1 MRIIVAHGA
10 DESIDGPKG
19 RRKTDVQQV
28 ADVLLKAG
36 HEVSGLA
43 VDGTPEC
50 LRTLA
55 QAQADLVFNLVESF
69 GDDETKEPPVAA
81 YYDLLGLRYTG
92 SGARGLTLAMDK
104 ALAKKV
110 FSFHGLATP
119 RWAVVWRGRLDS
131 AHDIDFPVIVQPA
144 REEGA
149 IGIGLDPHAGR
160 INDRLAS
167 TH

>member
-10 DESIDGPKG
+10 DESIEGPKG
-19 RRKTDVQQV
+19 RRKTDVQEV
-28 ADVLLKAG
+28 AAVLGKAG

-43 VDGTPEC
+43 VDGTPDC

-69 GDDETKEPPVAA
+69 GDDDTKEPHVAA

-104 ALAKKV
+104 ALAKKI

-119 RWAVVWRGRLDS
+119 RWAVVWRGAGPD
-131 AHDIDFPVIVQPA
+131 DDDGIYA
-144 REEGA
+144 RRFN
-149 IGIGLDPHAGR
+149 P
-160 INDRLAS
+160 
-167 TH
+167 